1 MKNNKKEE
9 ETKKK
14 KMKNP
19 VISCEVFFTSGM
31 NLGALLY

>member
-9 ETKKK
+9 ETKK